1 MISDREKLLNERK
14 AVVAALEMPGL
25 TPEQRA
31 RGWKRYDELESEL
44 AFMVHQERKQAEG
57 EPQTYTYQPEV
68 QSAIDGIR
76 NKLDP
81 DGKRRRRA

>member
-1 MISDREKLLNERK
+1 MIKDREKLQNERK

-31 RGWKRYDELESEL
+31 RGWKRYDEIETEI
-44 AFMVHQERKQAEG
+44 AFAVHQERKQAEG
-57 EPQTYTYQPEV
+57 DPWSYSYQPEV

-81 DGKRRRRA
+81 EGKRRGRK